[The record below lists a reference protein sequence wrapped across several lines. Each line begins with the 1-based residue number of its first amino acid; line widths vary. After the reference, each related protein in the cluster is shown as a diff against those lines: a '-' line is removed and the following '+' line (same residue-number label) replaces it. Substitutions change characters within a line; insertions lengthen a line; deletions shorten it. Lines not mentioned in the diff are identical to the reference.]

1 MLNRKSC
8 LLKIVSKRDNKL
20 FDNQKKKNINNEK
33 VAIVEKYDTNMF
45 HSLERK
51 LDTVST
57 VLEQKEARRTR
68 SPFSEL
74 VYLLW
79 QNLAEVV

>member
-1 MLNRKSC
+1 MLNRKSR

-68 SPFSEL
+68 SPFS
-74 VYLLW
+74 
-79 QNLAEVV
+79 